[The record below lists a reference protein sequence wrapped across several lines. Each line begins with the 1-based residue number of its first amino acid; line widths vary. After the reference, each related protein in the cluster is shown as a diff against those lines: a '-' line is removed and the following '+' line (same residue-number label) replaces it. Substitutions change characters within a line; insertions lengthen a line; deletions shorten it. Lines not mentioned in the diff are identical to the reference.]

1 MVKITRPTNL
11 NGAELLKELAAAKI
25 VVSGMPTMD
34 GNGELWID
42 VAEADAAKAEAVALK
57 HNGTIEPAQ
66 LSIEEKLA
74 SVGLSIGD
82 LKTALGL

>member
-1 MVKITRPTNL
+1 MIKITRPANL
-11 NGAELLKELAAAKI
+11 NGAELLEELAAAKI
-25 VVSGMPTMD
+25 VVSGIPTMD

-42 VAEADAAKAEAVALK
+42 IKEADAAKAEAVAVK
-57 HNGTIEPAQ
+57 HNGTIAPAQ
-66 LSIEEKLA
+66 LSIDEKLA